1 MQGLELSRAYYE
13 QFGAP
18 MLHEQFP
25 EIESLVACGLAGS
38 GSECFGYDDQVS
50 RDHDFDPGFCLF
62 VPEDLI
68 DSRTLFRLSRA
79 YAKLPEE
86 FAGCKR
92 QRLSPVGGNRR
103 GVLEIGEFFE
113 ARIGRREGFSSEL
126 DWFAV
131 PEAYLAEATNGAV
144 FRDDLG
150 RFTAIRER
158 LLDMPENVRR
168 KKLAGHVL
176 LMAQA
181 GQYNYSR
188 CLAHGQTGAA
198 QLAVGEFVSHAMA
211 AAFLLSRRYEPF
223 YKWRFRALE
232 ELEDWPGLAGELE
245 TLLSTGNDEHT
256 AREKARSIEA
266 VSARILEVL
275 RAQGL
280 TDGAGDFL
288 EPHAYRIN
296 ETISSAQIR
305 TLHILYAV

>member
-1 MQGLELSRAYYE
+1 MRGLELARAYYE

-18 MLHEQFP
+18 MIHEQFP
-25 EIESLVACGLAGS
+25 QIEGLIACGLAGS
-38 GSECFGYDDQVS
+38 GSECFGYDDEIS

-86 FAGCKR
+86 FEGCRR

-103 GVLEIGEFFE
+103 GVLEIGEFFQT
-113 ARIGRREGFSSEL
+113 RIGRPDGLAGDL
-126 DWFAV
+126 DWFRV

-150 RFTAIRER
+150 RFTAIREGLR
-158 LLDMPENVRR
+158 TMPENVRR

-188 CLAHGQTGAA
+188 CLAHRETGAA

-223 YKWRFRALE
+223 YKWRFRALR
-232 ELEDWPGLAGELE
+232 ELPEWPGLAEDLE
-245 TLLSTGNDEHT
+245 TLLTTGNDPET
-256 AREKARSIEA
+256 AEVKTQSIEA
-266 VSARILEVL
+266 ISARVL
-275 RAQGL
+275 AELKRQGL
-280 TDGAGDFL
+280 TDGSGEFL

>member
-1 MQGLELSRAYYE
+1 MQGLELARAYYE
-13 QFGAP
+13 RFGAP

-25 EIESLVACGLAGS
+25 EIENLVACGLAGS
-38 GSECFGYDDQVS
+38 GSECFGYDDEISQ
-50 RDHDFDPGFCLF
+50 DHDFDPGFCLF

-86 FAGCKR
+86 FEGCRR

-103 GVLEIGEFFE
+103 GVLEIGEFFQ
-113 ARIGRREGFSSEL
+113 ARIGRPDGLEGEL

-131 PEAYLAEATNGAV
+131 PESYLAEATNGAV

-150 RFTAIRER
+150 RFSAIRESLR
-158 LLDMPENVRR
+158 AMPENVRR

-188 CLAHGQTGAA
+188 CLAHRETGAA
-198 QLAVGEFVSHAMA
+198 QLAVGEFVSHAMD
-211 AAFLLSRRYEPF
+211 AAFLLSRRYAPF
-223 YKWRFRALE
+223 YKWRFRALR
-232 ELEDWPGLAGELE
+232 ELSEWSGLAKDLE
-245 TLLSTGNDEHT
+245 VLLTTGNDPDT
-256 AREKARSIEA
+256 AQAKTQSIET
-266 VSARILEVL
+266 VSARVL
-275 RAQGL
+275 AELKRQGL
-280 TDGAGDFL
+280 TDAPGDFL